1 MLSRGKHTKIYEIF
15 RIWCYKRKSIG
26 SLSIGGMRLV
36 PWLYTNN
43 AVQEISDNVILY
55 DLSKIRGINAILSR
69 VPQDFSGIYVWYRRF
84 SFDQSAFDDP
94 EAFVAAVLSELCK
107 EHCAE
112 REGQLP
118 PMYRVSLKPETY
130 FYKEDSLRKFA
141 SNKTFRQLVLTLLE
155 NSLLFQQPMY
165 IGKATNLY
173 NRIRSHLR
181 EGSKLRERFNLAGHN
196 IDQCRLLL
204 VGMPPELSSQYN
216 EQNSDFESEL
226 PEAESEQLV
235 EDILSRLFLPS
246 FTLRYG

>member
-1 MLSRGKHTKIYEIF
+1 
-15 RIWCYKRKSIG
+15 
-26 SLSIGGMRLV
+26 MRLV

-43 AVQEISDNVILY
+43 AVQELSDNVILY
-55 DLSKIRGINAILSR
+55 DLSKIRGTNAILSR

-94 EAFVAAVLSELCK
+94 EAFVAAVLNELCK
-107 EHCAE
+107 DHCAE

-118 PMYRVSLKPETY
+118 PMYKISLKPETY
-130 FYKEDSLRKFA
+130 FSKEDSLRKFA
-141 SNKTFRQLVLTLLE
+141 SNETFRQHVLTLLE

-204 VGMPPELSSQYN
+204 VGMPPELSSQYDQ
-216 EQNSDFESEL
+216 QNSDLESEL